1 MFLNKNLIINYNV
14 RNFLI
19 FYNVIFLFLGNLTVT
34 YHYLHEH
41 SDSINES
48 HYHENKCDICISYEN
63 IKNFDT
69 DSKKELFLNTYDYFF
84 LSYIDKNISFGLK
97 IQLSSRAPPIS

>member
-19 FYNVIFLFLGNLTVT
+19 FYNVIFLFLGNLTFT
-34 YHYLHEH
+34 HHYLHEH

-48 HYHENKCDICISYEN
+48 HYHDNECDICISYEN
-63 IKNFDT
+63 INNFDT
-69 DSKKELFLNTYDYFF
+69 NSKTDVFINATEYSF
-84 LSYIDKNISFGLK
+84 LSLVDENISFGLK
-97 IQLSSRAPPIS
+97 IQLSSRAPPVS